1 MSVQESAVDLIILET
16 ETFILHIKGK
26 PIHPRVNK
34 IYEGTGD
41 NYQAL
46 LQITHSTQKP
56 AKFKCYDPQ
65 KDVMQSML
73 DEDKNIKRERIYP
86 VFYEEQDY
94 QIYIEGKGSSDIS
107 FYHDNILIRDAVS
120 SMPNKDNILWGNI
133 NFRSD
138 VGYSELVIEGQYEIL
153 LKLKIEVFPT
163 KIDYRHD
170 YNQLLKE
177 VNQEVYNLAYDF
189 LRRTFQGMNIKEAD
203 KVSDV
208 EFFQILQ
215 AVFTDFMKAFHRI
228 QRSPHH
234 RLQQTKEV
242 LPASRVKKTNRQSIK
257 WLKKNLQYYDQK
269 RELPVKMLN
278 IDKQISFNTFENK
291 FVKWIV
297 FQLIKKLTNFKE
309 SYRKAKNDEKVDQ
322 QLLDKIDNMIGELDY
337 LIYHTFLEEVGELHK
352 IDSLTLVLQMAPGY
366 KEIYRY
372 YLMLLKGLSLEG
384 ELTRLSMKQ
393 LWRLYEYWCYLKLNR
408 ILKEN
413 EDKYRLVKSNL
424 IDVDYL
430 GIYVTLNTGHRAEVK
445 YENKETGECFS
456 LIYNHKY
463 SNEREGITTA
473 QKPDN
478 ILSLE
483 KKDLTSQD
491 KVEYKFVFDAKYR
504 LDPGDEKKYGPGPE
518 EDTINT
524 MHRYRDA
531 IVSRDKSDYSREMVG
546 AYVLFPYDNEEKFK
560 NHPYYKSI
568 EKVNVGAFP
577 FLPDHTDLVKEFLD
591 NIIQETSLGNFER
604 NVLPQGTEDYQQ
616 TIKFKQDVMV
626 GSLRG
631 KEQLEYCKENNLYY
645 IPYNSSLLQHNLK
658 YVALYQ
664 SKEKF
669 NSNSGIKY
677 YGIIN
682 NIEIKQRS
690 EINTPYSSGRKD
702 KKYIIFQVNEWQ
714 ELKQSIQPEGY
725 GVRRYIYTNY
735 MLLKKADTLPELSLQ
750 TVKQWRIWL
759 ELKRMKKEI
768 KVKLANYKIDD
779 IDNIAGFEIDGIRVK
794 IKGEKIITDNNKY
807 DSEDWTYQDFLNR
820 PRKVLKEL
828 ISYD

>member
-1 MSVQESAVDLIILET
+1 MSVQETAIDLIVLET
-16 ETFILHIKGK
+16 EKFILHIKGK
-26 PIHPRVNK
+26 PNHPRVNK
-34 IYEGTGD
+34 IYGGTGD

-46 LQITHSTQKP
+46 LQTTHYNQKLVE
-56 AKFKCYDPQ
+56 FKCYNPQ
-65 KDVMQSML
+65 KDVMQSLL
-73 DEDKNIKRERIYP
+73 DEDKNIKREKIYP
-86 VFYEEQDY
+86 IFFEEQDY
-94 QIYIEGKGSSDIS
+94 QIYIESKDNTEIH
-107 FYHDNILIRDAVS
+107 FYHQNKNIRDAVS
-120 SMPNKDNILWGNI
+120 PMPNKNNILWGNI

-257 WLKKNLQYYDQK
+257 WLKKNMQYYDQK

-393 LWRLYEYWCYLKLNR
+393 LWQLYEYWCYLKLNR

-491 KVEYKFVFDAKYR
+491 RVEYKFVFDAK
-504 LDPGDEKKYGPGPE
+504 
-518 EDTINT
+518 
-524 MHRYRDA
+524 
-531 IVSRDKSDYSREMVG
+531 
-546 AYVLFPYDNEEKFK
+546 
-560 NHPYYKSI
+560 
-568 EKVNVGAFP
+568 
-577 FLPDHTDLVKEFLD
+577 
-591 NIIQETSLGNFER
+591 
-604 NVLPQGTEDYQQ
+604 
-616 TIKFKQDVMV
+616 
-626 GSLRG
+626 
-631 KEQLEYCKENNLYY
+631 
-645 IPYNSSLLQHNLK
+645 
-658 YVALYQ
+658 
-664 SKEKF
+664 
-669 NSNSGIKY
+669 
-677 YGIIN
+677 
-682 NIEIKQRS
+682 
-690 EINTPYSSGRKD
+690 
-702 KKYIIFQVNEWQ
+702 
-714 ELKQSIQPEGY
+714 
-725 GVRRYIYTNY
+725 
-735 MLLKKADTLPELSLQ
+735 
-750 TVKQWRIWL
+750 
-759 ELKRMKKEI
+759 
-768 KVKLANYKIDD
+768 
-779 IDNIAGFEIDGIRVK
+779 
-794 IKGEKIITDNNKY
+794 
-807 DSEDWTYQDFLNR
+807 
-820 PRKVLKEL
+820 
-828 ISYD
+828 